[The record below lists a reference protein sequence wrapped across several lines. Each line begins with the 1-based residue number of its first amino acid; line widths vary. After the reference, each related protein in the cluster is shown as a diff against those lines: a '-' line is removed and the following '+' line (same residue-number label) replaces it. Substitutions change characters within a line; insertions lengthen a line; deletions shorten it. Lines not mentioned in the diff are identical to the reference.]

1 MEFPEP
7 HKDLQKSQQDSPIAI
22 DYRTI
27 ISNKDSPKTQ
37 QDAPEKEFG
46 MNLNQKNYRICLSM
60 TIASHIPSQFQIRHL
75 ELDI

>member
-37 QDAPEKEFG
+37 QDAP
-46 MNLNQKNYRICLSM
+46 
-60 TIASHIPSQFQIRHL
+60 
-75 ELDI
+75 